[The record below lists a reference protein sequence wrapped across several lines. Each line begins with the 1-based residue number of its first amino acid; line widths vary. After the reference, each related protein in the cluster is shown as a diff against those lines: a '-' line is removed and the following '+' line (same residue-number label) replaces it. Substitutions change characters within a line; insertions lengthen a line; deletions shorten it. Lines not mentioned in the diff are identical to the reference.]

1 MKFKISYVLI
11 EKLKSNYKIKSGK
24 SIKNKLCIIRIV
36 KKMTLN
42 LLKMGSKFRKIGS
55 K

>member
-36 KKMTLN
+36 KN
-42 LLKMGSKFRKIGS
+42 DPKFIKNGVKI
-55 K
+55 